1 MVGALDSMIW
11 ITVVIGQYLSLHKVL
26 YCQIKYSDRGLT
38 AMD

>member
-1 MVGALDSMIW
+1 MVVALDSMIW
-11 ITVVIGQYLSLHKVL
+11 IIVVMGQYLSLHKV